1 MQRTIA
7 DIDKTYSAMFPDNL
21 FQYQFLDEHIASLY
35 KQEEKEYVAFKLFAC
50 IAIIIGCLGLYGLV
64 AFAAAQRTKEVGI
77 RKVLGASLTNIMI
90 LFSKEFAILISFAF
104 IIAAPIAYYFMHNW
118 LYSFAYQVNIG
129 ICIFV
134 IALAATFFIA
144 ACTISFQAIKAAIA
158 NPVKSLR
165 TE

>member
-1 MQRTIA
+1 MQRTIT

-21 FQYQFLDEHIASLY
+21 FQYQFLDEHIANLY
-35 KQEEKEYVAFKLFAC
+35 KQEEKEYVAFKLFSG

-90 LFSKEFAILISFAF
+90 LFSKEFAILISIAF
-104 IIAAPIAYYFMHNW
+104 IIAAPIAYYFMNNW

-129 ICIFV
+129 ISIFV
-134 IALAATFFIA
+134 IALAATFLIA
-144 ACTISFQAIKAAIA
+144 AFTIAFQAVKAAIA

>member
-1 MQRTIA
+1 MQRTIT

-77 RKVLGASLTNIMI
+77 RKVLGASLGNILY
-90 LFSKEFAILISFAF
+90 LFSKEFVLLILVAF
-104 IIAAPIAYYFMHNW
+104 VIASPVAYFFMHSW
-118 LYSFAYQVNIG
+118 LNSFAYQVNIG
-129 ICIFV
+129 ITIFV

-144 ACTISFQAIKAAIA
+144 ACTIAFQAVKAAIA